1 MFLSMEYE
9 CKTIP
14 LKNVSKT
21 KIIQTKNP
29 QKEISGGFLFKM
41 F

>member
-1 MFLSMEYE
+1 LGKWE
-9 CKTIP
+9 CNTVP
-14 LKNVSKT
+14 LKNTSKT

-29 QKEISGGFLFKM
+29 QKEISGGFLFKK